1 MEEKIRITA
10 KMAKYTREK
19 TLRTE
24 DKAELQSG
32 VTLEHKASK
41 LYDTNYADFLVQF
54 SGSISQSAY
63 PDEKKESKRFANH
76 FCCCLFSLGSELST
90 TVRCLLSWRRRRNF
104 RLIIFW
110 SSNTN
115 LLPIVVSSHFERDC
129 GTYMDNMQSPR

>member
-24 DKAELQSG
+24 DKAELQPR
-32 VTLEHKASK
+32 VTVEHKASK

-63 PDEKKESKRFANH
+63 PDEKKESKRFANP
-76 FCCCLFSLGSELST
+76 FCCLFSLDSELST
-90 TVRCLLSWRRRRNF
+90 TVCCLLSWRRRRNF

-115 LLPIVVSSHFERDC
+115 LLPIVVSSHFEWDC